1 MTETLIQRWLKRPHF
16 TCPECNRTS
25 WNLSDIGNQY
35 CGHCHKFFGPGHVQ
49 RHLERVFRETPRQP
63 PLRRP
68 RIVETAPRRR
78 EADTRRRDDD
88 TPSPF
93 QTPAWDATADPSP
106 PAPPDPPSFD
116 PGGGSSGGGGASG
129 DF

>member
-1 MTETLIQRWLKRPHF
+1 MERWLKRPHF
-16 TCPECNRTS
+16 TCPDCHRTS
-25 WNLSDIGNQY
+25 WNPSDIGNLY
-35 CGHCHKFFGPGHVQ
+35 CGHCHKFFGQKHDFVRNRPPSYGAFA
-49 RHLERVFRETPRQP
+49 ERP
-63 PLRRP
+63 RP
-68 RIVETAPRRR
+68 RIVHSAPRRR
-78 EADTRRRDDD
+78 EEERRRDDD

-106 PAPPDPPSFD
+106 PAPPDPPTFD